1 MSPKYPDNADWE
13 PSQAEQRLPN
23 KLFFFLLLDNSYTPF
38 NAKDTFHFLLN
49 TSSCRRF
56 GGDVVDYTLMIII
69 SRHPTEKEPHNNG
82 RPPTTNQQKCRIL
95 LLLSAPLQPNAIPRN
110 VFALR
115 IQPNY
120 VLLHSVIS
128 SGKYPAK
135 DMPKKWNEEGTI
147 ENSTRKNYHQIRPLT
162 PFAMARGSSLIYIN
176 GNAFRTLAN
185 TFLFVFF
192 CLMTLRRENHFIIGI
207 LF

>member
-1 MSPKYPDNADWE
+1 MDHHQQPAKV
-13 PSQAEQRLPN
+13 PN
-23 KLFFFLLLDNSYTPF
+23 II
-38 NAKDTFHFLLN
+38 
-49 TSSCRRF
+49 
-56 GGDVVDYTLMIII
+56 III
-69 SRHPTEKEPHNNG
+69 SFF
-82 RPPTTNQQKCRIL
+82 TTKCNTQKYIYL
-95 LLLSAPLQPNAIPRN
+95 FI
-110 VFALR
+110 FALR

-185 TFLFVFF
+185 TFLFSFF
-192 CLMTLRRENHFIIGI
+192 V
-207 LF
+207 